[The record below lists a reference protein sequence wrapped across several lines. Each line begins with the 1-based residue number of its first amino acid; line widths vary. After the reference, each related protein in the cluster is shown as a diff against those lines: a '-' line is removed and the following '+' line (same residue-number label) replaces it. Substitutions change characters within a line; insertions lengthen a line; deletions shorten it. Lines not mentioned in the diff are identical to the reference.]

1 MENSLTH
8 CNFSLNLLGFDRV
21 ISFIISLQPFS
32 SKREK
37 WPEKKTWKD
46 LDEKN
51 CFVLLFFVRK
61 EFLDR
66 YQSFKYITTDL
77 GNDER
82 LFSKF

>member
-8 CNFSLNLLGFDRV
+8 CNFSLNVLGFDRV

-37 WPEKKTWKD
+37 WPEKN
-46 LDEKN
+46 LERLGREELF
-51 CFVLLFFVRK
+51 CFAFFVRK